1 MLLRAACI
9 CVLAIIL
16 TAGLWPF
23 HAPRNRIS
31 WLEPENG
38 LRFEKY
44 SSVVTASEF
53 RPPSP
58 QAEDSCT
65 IEIWPQPSRLY
76 WSGTI
81 LSFYRPQT
89 HNSPFAVRQS
99 WGDLVLERT
108 ATESQEPRNIKVYGG
123 DVLTPQKPVLLAIV
137 SNSSGTAV
145 YADGK
150 LVKQLPEFRFSS
162 HDLTGRLLL
171 GNSPFSTHEWVG
183 QLKGLAIYNRALTSD
198 EVGEH
203 YVDWTSSNKSALAAD
218 RPIALYLFDERGG
231 REARN
236 QADRNLAD
244 SSTNLVIPERFFIL
258 HEQFLA
264 RPWEEYRSDWRYWK
278 DAVINIAGFVPLGL
292 LFLAYFLMAGRAKH
306 PAALTIALG
315 FAVSLTIE
323 VGQAFLPTRD
333 SGMTDIITNT
343 LGTAVGVLC
352 FRLDAVQRLLTAAG
366 IVPQDTTAANK
377 ADHPLHEMV
386 SAGASESA
394 R

>member
-9 CVLAIIL
+9 CVLVIIL

-23 HAPRNRIS
+23 HAPRNKIT
-31 WLEPENG
+31 WLEAENG

-53 RPPSP
+53 RSPAP
-58 QAEDSCT
+58 QADDSCT

-89 HNSPFAVRQS
+89 HHSPFAVRQS

-108 ATESQEPRNIKVYGG
+108 TTESQEPRKIMVYGG
-123 DVLTPQKPVLLAIV
+123 DVLTPLKPVLLAIV
-137 SNSSGTAV
+137 SNISGTAV

-162 HDLTGRLLL
+162 RDLTGRLLL
-171 GNSPFSTHEWVG
+171 GNSPFSTHEWIG

-203 YVDWTSSNKSALAAD
+203 YVDWTHSNKSALAAD
-218 RPIALYLFDERGG
+218 RPTALYLFDERGG
-231 REARN
+231 REVRN
-236 QADRNLAD
+236 QADP
-244 SSTNLVIPERFFIL
+244 STGLFIPERFFIL

-278 DAVINIAGFVPLGL
+278 DIAINIAGFVPLGVA
-292 LFLAYFLMAGRAKH
+292 FFPYFSLGRGTKH
-306 PAALTIALG
+306 PIVLTIVLG
-315 FAVSLTIE
+315 FAVSLAIE
-323 VGQAFLPTRD
+323 VGQAFLPTRN
-333 SGMTDIITNT
+333 SGMTDLITNT
-343 LGTAVGVLC
+343 LGTALGVLL
-352 FRLDAVQRLLTAAG
+352 FRLDSVQRILTAAG
-366 IVPQDTTAANK
+366 IIPSDTTSSNK
-377 ADHPLHEMV
+377 ADHPLYEMV
-386 SAGASESA
+386 SAGASDSA